1 MEHYDW
7 NDGWLFAPTFDPA
20 IVRPV
25 CTGVE
30 LEPVRLPHTVKTLP
44 YNYCNE
50 NEYQRVSG
58 YRREFFAPKEW
69 QGRTVLLTFG
79 AVAHDATVFCNGRRV
94 FHHGCGYTAF
104 TVDLTESLLLG
115 QKNVVAVRCDSR
127 EDLNIPPFG
136 GQIDFLTY
144 GGIYRAVSL
153 DVKEP
158 AYLRDIFIEAQAE
171 GDFRIYSST
180 VGETIGCTLQAEIRS
195 PAGSRAL
202 YSGELSLPIVGTLNG
217 VHPWSVEHPFLYTL
231 TVRLIRPGTS
241 GLPDRVLD
249 EKSTRFGFRTIQFV
263 AGGFYL
269 NGQRV
274 ELRGLNRHQSYAYQ
288 GYAMPDS
295 IQQLDAQLLKKQL
308 GCNAVRTSHYPQ
320 SPAFLDACDELGL
333 LVFVEMP
340 GWQHIGDEAWQAQAL
355 QNCREM
361 VCQCR
366 NHPSVFLWGVRVNGS
381 SDNEAFY
388 KRTNEA
394 VHRLDPTR
402 PTGGVRIARKSQLL
416 EDVYAYNDYSY
427 SGRGP
432 GCEPRSAVTPDLR
445 KGYLISEFGGQQFP
459 AKAFDDEPHRLAQAL
474 RHAAVL
480 NDAIAQQGVAGA
492 LGWCM
497 ADYNTHR
504 EFGSGDRICYHGVT
518 DLFRNPKLSA
528 AVYASQKTPR
538 SPSDVV
544 FEVSSSMALGDHP
557 GGFAGACWVFT
568 NAESVRLYRGNDF
581 IAEFTPDRRGR
592 FAALPHPP
600 IEIQDFVGSLLE
612 KYEGLDQSTAP
623 QVAAIL
629 NEMRRDALN
638 LSPLSRARVLSLR
651 LSAND
656 LLRMYYKY
664 IGVLGGPS
672 SVYRFEAVWHG
683 RTVRTVVK
691 EPVQSVR
698 LECVVHNPI
707 LTDGP
712 TWDCAAVSLR
722 AIDQNGN
729 LLPYCGEAVQLSV
742 EGPVKILG
750 PAIVPLRGGMAGTYL
765 ATTGE
770 AGRAVLHCRMEGALD
785 VEAALTVRKRSGA
798 ENAN

>member
-20 IVRPV
+20 IVRPE

-366 NHPSVFLWGVRVNGS
+366 NHPSVFLWGVR
-381 SDNEAFY
+381 
-388 KRTNEA
+388 
-394 VHRLDPTR
+394 
-402 PTGGVRIARKSQLL
+402 IARKSQLL

-638 LSPLSRARVLSLR
+638 LSPLSRARMLSLR

-656 LLRMYYKY
+656 LLWMYYKY

>member
-20 IVRPV
+20 IVRPE

-402 PTGGVRIARKSQLL
+402 P
-416 EDVYAYNDYSY
+416 

-638 LSPLSRARVLSLR
+638 LSPLSRARMLSLR

>member
-7 NDGWLFAPTFDPA
+7 NDGWLFTPTFDPA
-20 IVRPV
+20 IVRPE
-25 CTGVE
+25 CPE
-30 LEPVRLPHTVKTLP
+30 LALEPVRIPHTVKTLP

-50 NEYQRVSG
+50 NDYQRLCG

-69 QGRTVLLTFG
+69 QGRTVLLTFD

-104 TVDLTESLLLG
+104 TEALRLG
-115 QKNVVAVRCDSR
+115 EKNVLAVRCDSR

-136 GQIDFLTY
+136 GQIDYLTY

-153 DVKEP
+153 EVKEP

-171 GDFRIYSST
+171 GDFRIYTST
-180 VGETIGCTLQAEIRS
+180 VGETVGCTLQAEIRS

-202 YSGELSLPIVGTLNG
+202 YDGELSLPIVGTLNG
-217 VHPWSVEHPFLYTL
+217 VHPWSIDHPFLYTL
-231 TVRLIRPGTS
+231 TVRL
-241 GLPDRVLD
+241 
-249 EKSTRFGFRTIQFV
+249 
-263 AGGFYL
+263 

-274 ELRGLNRHQSYAYQ
+274 EVRGLNRHQSYPYQ

-295 IQQLDAQLLKKQL
+295 IQQLDAHILKKQL

-333 LVFVEMP
+333 LVFLEMP
-340 GWQHIGDEAWQAQAL
+340 GWQYIGDESWKAQAL

-366 NHPSVFLWGVRVNGS
+366 NHPSVFLWGVRVNAS
-381 SDNEAFY
+381 ADDEAFY

-402 PTGGVRIARKSQLL
+402 PTAGVHIRRKDQLL
-416 EDVYAYNDYSY
+416 EDVYAYNDHSY
-427 SGRGP
+427 AGRGP
-432 GCEPRSAVTPDLR
+432 GCENRANVTPDIR

-638 LSPLSRARVLSLR
+638 LSPLSRARMLSLR

-729 LLPYCGEAVQLSV
+729 LLPYCGEAVQLNV